1 VPIRVEVGRLSRRT
15 ARLLLATV
23 VALAVIAAV
32 VAGVALLDGAR
43 SGAAKRDNPV
53 LHNSQRKAPVPSS
66 TTPPTQALPQ
76 PEDSPK
82 DPNADVP
89 ITQIGEIE
97 IPKIGLVHPVF
108 EGVWLTVIN
117 HGPGHW
123 PGSAEP
129 GGYGNTV
136 FAGHRVTHTH
146 PFRRIN
152 ELVAGDDII
161 VRTDKGV
168 FTYKVTSSEVVM
180 PKTGISIVDQHPGHV
195 ITLFACHPPGSA
207 QYRYVVHGDLVSSQ
221 PPA

>member
-1 VPIRVEVGRLSRRT
+1 V
-15 ARLLLATV
+15 LLAAV
-23 VALAVIAAV
+23 VALVLIAAV
-32 VAGVALLDGAR
+32 VACVALLDGGK
-43 SGAAKRDNPV
+43 SAAKSDNPV
-53 LHNSQRKAPVPSS
+53 LHNSLPKSRPVPPS
-66 TTPPTQALPQ
+66 TATTAPTQRLPQ
-76 PEDSPK
+76 PEDSPE

-108 EGVWLTVIN
+108 EGVWLTVVN

-152 ELVAGDDII
+152 EFVPGDEIV

-168 FTYKVTSSEVVM
+168 FTYKMTSSEVVN
-180 PKTGISIVDQHPGHV
+180 PKTGISIVDQRPGHM